1 MTDGLSGDVGISI
14 GTAVR
19 VWRINISSMRPRG
32 FLGDGRHRLTR
43 FQSRDIKSGDG
54 GVDSDNKGKP
64 RVQENYSR
72 PLKSMT
78 TRFRNV
84 GQLAAS
90 HQNIV
95 LSHAPSPL
103 FDCNMPAITSLL
115 LQRGSSVSA
124 PSSPELCPRVSVTH
138 LTRWPAVFYPSATSL
153 PWIAL
158 SSRSSLSAWRER
170 TSYLTIILQI
180 ISESESTLEKN
191 LPKLRRVFR
200 CLG

>member
-14 GTAVR
+14 GTPVR
-19 VWRINISSMRPRG
+19 VWRINISSMRRRG

-103 FDCNMPAITSLL
+103 FCNMPAITSLL

-124 PSSPELCPRVSVTH
+124 PSSPELCPRVSRS
-138 LTRWPAVFYPSATSL
+138 LTSRVGQQSSTLRLHPYLGSHFRHGLRYRHGGNVQA
-153 PWIAL
+153 I
-158 SSRSSLSAWRER
+158 SRSFCR
-170 TSYLTIILQI
+170 
-180 ISESESTLEKN
+180 
-191 LPKLRRVFR
+191 
-200 CLG
+200 